1 MPAHIIDIAPTML
14 ELAGADPSEL
24 TGRYNAPGISL
35 VPFLSQD
42 TQTERPPLFFL
53 HERKKALRH
62 GDWKI
67 CTIEED
73 GPWELYDLSVDRG
86 ETHNLAMENP
96 EKLQELV
103 TLWESQRIEIIEQIG
118 AANASGAEDTAH
130 FNPL

>member
-1 MPAHIIDIAPTML
+1 MK
-14 ELAGADPSEL
+14 
-24 TGRYNAPGISL
+24 N
-35 VPFLSQD
+35 
-42 TQTERPPLFFL
+42 
-53 HERKKALRH
+53 

-103 TLWESQRIEIIEQIG
+103 SLWEAQRIEIIDQIG
-118 AANASGAEDTAH
+118 AANTSGAEDTAH
-130 FNPL
+130 FDPL